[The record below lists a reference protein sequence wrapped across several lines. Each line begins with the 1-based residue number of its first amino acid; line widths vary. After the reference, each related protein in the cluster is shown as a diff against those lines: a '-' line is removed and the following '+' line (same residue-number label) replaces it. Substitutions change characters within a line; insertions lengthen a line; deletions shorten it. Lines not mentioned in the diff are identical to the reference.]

1 MNTESNGSGFQIKR
15 ARRSH
20 ARLRMALAA
29 VSGAGK
35 TMGAL
40 RMAKGL
46 VQRLIDMGV
55 LEGNL
60 EGKICLIDSE
70 RKSAQLYADIC
81 PFDTIEL
88 EPPYS
93 VDRYQQAISTVERA
107 GYAICVI
114 DQISHAWSGPGGQLE
129 FVDALKARGGN
140 QMSPWA
146 KVTPIQQEFYD
157 RMLRSPM
164 HIIVTMRCK
173 SEYVIQEVQDGNRI
187 KKVPVKIGLSPVQ
200 RDGIEYEFT
209 TCLDIDLESHMATAS
224 KDRTRLF
231 MDKQT
236 FIDESVGE
244 RLADWLQSGEAIKL
258 MDAPKPE
265 AGATAT
271 AGASATQQGG
281 AEPSEAKQKGEALHK
296 LDSGVED
303 LILSFLECSTLPDL
317 AGQFDKGQKF
327 VRGFKDTLGAEAV
340 LPFLTKLTTAKDKRK
355 GDLQASPKT
364 ILIDQKGVTIGEIS
378 APHQSGETVELNGSS
393 YLVGALTSKSELA
406 SVFYATKKEAPAPS
420 GDLLAGSGKLDPQE
434 VADLANFA
442 IDSGLTDAETLR
454 ILGVKDIADVP
465 KVELESAKQKVTKA
479 ATEKAKAPVKQ
490 KRTRAAAQA

>member
-1 MNTESNGSGFQIKR
+1 MSTETSGTGFQIKR

-55 LEGNL
+55 LEGTI

-70 RKSAQLYADIC
+70 RKSAQLYADVC

-93 VDRYQQAISTVERA
+93 VDRYQQAIAAVERA
-107 GYAICVI
+107 GYVVCVI

-157 RMLRSPM
+157 RMLRSTM

-236 FIDESVGE
+236 FIDESVGA
-244 RLADWLQSGEAIKL
+244 RLGDWLQSGEAIQL
-258 MDAPKPE
+258 MEAPKEEAAAATGASGVEPQ
-265 AGATAT
+265 AGA
-271 AGASATQQGG
+271 GG
-281 AEPSEAKQKGEALHK
+281 KAEADAKRKALIRD
-296 LDSGVED
+296 LEDGVED
-303 LILSFLECSTLPDL
+303 LKLSFLECSTLPDL
-317 AGQFDKGQKF
+317 AAQFDKGQKF
-327 VRGFKDTLGAEAV
+327 VRKFLPDLGAEMLQPHMAGLV
-340 LPFLTKLTTAKDKRK
+340 KDKDLRK
-355 GDLQASPKT
+355 DAIAKAAAASTQEKT
-364 ILIDQKGVTIGEIS
+364 ILIDAKGVVLGEFDGVLQ
-378 APHQSGETVELNGSS
+378 PGETAKIGAFE
-393 YLVGALTSKSELA
+393 YEVGALSSKSEIA
-406 SVFYATKKEAPAPS
+406 SVYYAKCKEAAE
-420 GDLLAGSGKLDPQE
+420 GDLLAG
-434 VADLANFA
+434 ADK
-442 IDSGLTDAETLR
+442 GAE
-454 ILGVKDIADVP
+454 KP
-465 KVELESAKQKVTKA
+465 
-479 ATEKAKAPVKQ
+479 AP
-490 KRTRAAAQA
+490 RSRRRAGAHA

>member
-1 MNTESNGSGFQIKR
+1 MSSETNGSGFQIKR

-46 VQRLIDMGV
+46 AQRLIDMGV
-55 LEGNL
+55 LEGSL

-70 RKSAQLYADIC
+70 RKSSQLYADVC

-107 GYAICVI
+107 GYAICII

-157 RMLRSPM
+157 RMLRSTM

-209 TCLDIDLESHMATAS
+209 TCLDVDLESHMATAS

-244 RLADWLQSGEAIKL
+244 RLADWLQSGEAIQL
-258 MDAPKPE
+258 MDAPKVE
-265 AGATAT
+265 R
-271 AGASATQQGG
+271 
-281 AEPSEAKQKGEALHK
+281 AEPGAGGQQEDAGKTEAAATRKK
-296 LDSGVED
+296 LLGDLESGVTD
-303 LILSFLECSTLPDL
+303 LGLSFLECSTLPDL
-317 AGQFDKGQKF
+317 AGQFDKALKF
-327 VRGFKDTLGAEAV
+327 VRGYIKDLGAETV
-340 LPFLTKLTTAKDKRK
+340 QPFMTRIIEAKDARK
-355 GDLQASPKT
+355 DAIQLAGQEKT
-364 ILIDQKGVTIGEIS
+364 ILIDQKGVVIGEV
-378 APHQSGETVELNGSS
+378 AGALQPGETTKIGAIE
-393 YLVGALTSKSELA
+393 YEVGALSSKTDLA
-406 SVFYATKKEAPAPS
+406 SVHYAIRKEAAG
-420 GDLLAGSGKLDPQE
+420 GDLVDQ
-434 VADLANFA
+434 
-442 IDSGLTDAETLR
+442 
-454 ILGVKDIADVP
+454 
-465 KVELESAKQKVTKA
+465 A
-479 ATEKAKAPVKQ
+479 ATEKAAPGKNR
-490 KRTRAAAQA
+490 KRAAAQA